1 MANEIQHEGVVVSV
15 QGTEARVRI
24 VQNSACSGCGLRD
37 AGCGL
42 RDSESKEK
50 MIDCRMIEPLEVGD
64 KVMVTVAR
72 RLGWTA
78 VLLAFVLPFVLLM
91 VSVWG
96 LTTWLENEAL
106 GGTLG
111 LCVLVPYYGVLAVLR
126 KRIQAKF
133 DFLASKG

>member
-1 MANEIQHEGVVVSV
+1 MANEIRHEGVVVSV

-24 VQNSACSGCGLRD
+24 VQNSACSGCQ
-37 AGCGL
+37 AKSMCTAA
-42 RDSESKEK
+42 ESKEK
-50 MIDCRMIEPLEVGD
+50 MIDCHMMEPLEVGD

-72 RLGWTA
+72 RLGWMA

-111 LCVLVPYYGVLAVLR
+111 LCVLVPYYAVLAAC
-126 KRIQAKF
+126 KGKIQRKF
-133 DFLASKG
+133 DFLAEKSKG

>member
-1 MANEIQHEGVVVSV
+1 MADEIRHEGVVVSV

-24 VQNSACSGCGLRD
+24 VQNSACSGCQ
-37 AGCGL
+37 AKSMCTAA
-42 RDSESKEK
+42 ESKEK
-50 MIDCRMIEPLEVGD
+50 MIDCRMMEPLAVGD

-96 LTTWLENEAL
+96 LTTWLGEAL

-111 LCVLVPYYGVLAVLR
+111 LCVLVPYYGVLAAC
-126 KRIQAKF
+126 KGKIQRRF
-133 DFLASKG
+133 DFWANKV